1 MPDEPTQDQDKAP
14 ELEPAAVA
22 EPEPAAAEEARPGK
36 KSKAAKKKAAA
47 ESLPEEEPAVALVA
61 EPLAPP
67 AVALVAELIAPPAVA
82 PVAELIAPPAVAPVA
97 APLAPPVPEP
107 VVTKEK
113 IDQAEQVADLFQ
125 QGIQSILRW
134 EYDAADNF
142 FRQALTHYRQN
153 GDHAGQIDVL
163 EQLGH
168 LCYLRGAEAQAR
180 EYYQQAGLMRNA

>member
-61 EPLAPP
+61 EPL
-67 AVALVAELIAPPAVA
+67 APPAVA